1 MSQPNLINE
10 IKKTVLFEVS
20 RDLMRLY
27 KNQWAK
33 APIKQY
39 FDELYLK
46 RDLFNEEMKAKFEDL
61 KAQLSNNKAM
71 DTTSNFK
78 KDYLDSKI

>member
-1 MSQPNLINE
+1 
-10 IKKTVLFEVS
+10 
-20 RDLMRLY
+20 MRLY

-71 DTTSNFK
+71 DTSK
-78 KDYLDSKI
+78 KRVVIFVFGVMIILEDN